1 MTEAAT
7 ASPATAPPDCQP
19 AQDVWPRTDG
29 SAVDCREK
37 LRVLRENHDE
47 LAQTLRDCFDD
58 AVLMG
63 VDIEAMRRSLH
74 ALVDALRDPRTAD
87 TSRR

>member
-1 MTEAAT
+1 MTEAAI
-7 ASPATAPPDCQP
+7 APSDCRPAE
-19 AQDVWPRTDG
+19 DVWPRADG

-47 LAQTLRDCFDD
+47 LAQILRDCFDD

-63 VDIEAMRRSLH
+63 VDIAAMRRSLH
-74 ALVDALRDPRTAD
+74 AMVDALPDPRRAD
-87 TSRR
+87 ASRR

>member
-7 ASPATAPPDCQP
+7 APRDCRPAEDI
-19 AQDVWPRTDG
+19 WPRADG

-37 LRVLRENHDE
+37 LRVLRENHAE

-63 VDIEAMRRSLH
+63 VDSEALRRNLH
-74 ALVDALRDPRTAD
+74 VMVDALRDPRSTD
-87 TSRR
+87 TNRR